1 MLMSMQLGILGIV
14 ILTLIA
20 SRLLR
25 SLYYIQLGYK
35 QAARTKPYVRTLA
48 DPQFKILFVGD
59 STGVGTGAS
68 SPEYSIAGLIAQ
80 KYPTAS
86 VINSAVNGAK
96 VEDVCTQLE
105 QISGYYDLIVMHT
118 SGNDIV
124 RFTPYRKF
132 ARDLRIALTLAKNK
146 AKYVL
151 LIPVGNA
158 GSIRIFRFPLRWWME
173 WRTRAIRL
181 RSLAAVAAAGPTVRY
196 VDLFVEKAVD
206 PFIQDPQQYF
216 SEDQFHPSDAGYAQ
230 WMTKITVELDH
241 FDLR

>member
-1 MLMSMQLGILGIV
+1 MSMQLGILGIV

-86 VINSAVNGAK
+86 VINSA
-96 VEDVCTQLE
+96 
-105 QISGYYDLIVMHT
+105 
-118 SGNDIV
+118 
-124 RFTPYRKF
+124 
-132 ARDLRIALTLAKNK
+132 
-146 AKYVL
+146 
-151 LIPVGNA
+151 
-158 GSIRIFRFPLRWWME
+158 
-173 WRTRAIRL
+173 
-181 RSLAAVAAAGPTVRY
+181 AGPTVRY